1 MQQAAGCW
9 SLFAGWPIADPS
21 SVRVRGPWICL
32 RGIVPDGA
40 AADRSVTTA
49 VDAAP
54 RDATAPDVA
63 PPVDDL
69 PAPPLD
75 AQAGDELARFMAEA
89 GRILG
94 ESLDFEATL
103 RRVADLAVPRIADW
117 CAVELLTEDGRLVEL
132 ALAHEDPEKVE
143 LVHELRRDYP
153 PRQDATNGPWA
164 VIATGEPTLIPDVSP
179 EMLAAAARDERHAA
193 LIEALDLRSYMC
205 VPLRAGS
212 RLLGT
217 ITLASGGSGRRFD
230 RADLAFALDLA
241 SRAAAAIDNARSY
254 QVADRFR
261 RILDAV
267 AEAVFVIDPSDGAR
281 IRDVNRGAL
290 DLLGYRREDLIGM
303 PFWTDVVGLDDAEA
317 ERLMEPVRDGRVEAR
332 TIHLQLRRAAG
343 PGLPVEV
350 LLQRVDL
357 PGESGLVAIARDV
370 SERVDTDARLQHL
383 AEAEHARA
391 AELNAVIRAMGDGVI
406 VCASDGRIT
415 LANPAGQ
422 DLFPDVAE
430 RTYGQ
435 VIDQLVD
442 PEHLAPE
449 LGRHGGPVVLP
460 TRRDPDRWIEVS
472 TYPVTGE
479 PHDGAGNV
487 ETIVVLR
494 DVTAAR
500 QREAVRETFIGVLS
514 HELRTP
520 VTTIYGGAKTL
531 AREGSTLDEAT
542 RREIF
547 VDMAAE
553 AERLQRLVE
562 DVVALNRFGEDD
574 GDLGQEPVLLQRVV
588 PTVVRSEES
597 RWPGVTFEVR
607 VTPGLATVVAD
618 PTYVEQVLRNLLSN
632 AAKYGGSGSSVD
644 VVLERAED
652 EVQVRILDDGPGILP
667 DEADRLFEL
676 FYRSPSTAG
685 MTSGAGIGL
694 FVCARLVRAM
704 GGRIWA
710 RPRPAGG
717 AEFGF
722 ALRIMGDD

>member
-1 MQQAAGCW
+1 M
-9 SLFAGWPIADPS
+9 
-21 SVRVRGPWICL
+21 
-32 RGIVPDGA
+32 PDGA
-40 AADRSVTTA
+40 ITDRSVTSA
-49 VDAAP
+49 VGAAP
-54 RDATAPDVA
+54 PHDDGRGQPGVGPD
-63 PPVDDL
+63 
-69 PAPPLD
+69 
-75 AQAGDELARFMAEA
+75 GDQLARFMAEA

-94 ESLDFEATL
+94 ESLDFETTL
-103 RRVADLAVPRIADW
+103 RRVAALAVPRIADW

-132 ALAHEDPEKVE
+132 ALAHEDPAKAE
-143 LVHELRRDYP
+143 LVRELRRDYP
-153 PRQDATNGPWA
+153 PRRDAPNGAWS
-164 VIATGEPTLIPDVSP
+164 VIASGEPQLISDLSP
-179 EMLAAAARDERHAA
+179 EMLAAAARDERHAT
-193 LIEALDLRSYMC
+193 LIAELDLRSYMC
-205 VPLRAGS
+205 VPLQAGG
-212 RLLGT
+212 RMLGT

-241 SRAAAAIDNARSY
+241 SRAAAAIDNARTY

-267 AEAVFVIDPSDGAR
+267 AEAVFVIDPNDGAR

-290 DLLGYRREDLIGM
+290 ELLGYRREDLIGM
-303 PFWTDVVGLDDAEA
+303 PFWSGIVGLGDAEA

-332 TIHLQLRRAAG
+332 TVDLHLRRAVG

-350 LLQRVDL
+350 ILQRVDL

-406 VCASDGRIT
+406 VCASDGRIS

-422 DLFPDVAE
+422 DLFPEVDE
-430 RTYGQ
+430 QTYQ
-435 VIDQLVD
+435 EVLDELID
-442 PEHLAPE
+442 PEHLAPA

-460 TRRDPDRWIEVS
+460 TRRDPDRWIEVA

-479 PHDGAGNV
+479 ASGGAGHG

-547 VDMAAE
+547 IDIAAE

-588 PTVVRSEES
+588 PVVVRSEET
-597 RWPGVTFEVR
+597 RWPGVTFDIQV
-607 VTPGLATVVAD
+607 PSGLATVVAD
-618 PTYVEQVLRNLLSN
+618 PTYVEQVVRNLLSN

-644 VVLERAED
+644 VVLEAAED
-652 EVQVRILDDGPGILP
+652 EVLVRILDDGPGILAE
-667 DEADRLFEL
+667 EAERLFEL

-694 FVCARLVRAM
+694 FVSARLVRAM

-710 RPRPAGG
+710 LPRPAGG

-722 ALRIMGDD
+722 ALRVMADD